1 MPSDINK
8 PLLKSLLLMA
18 DIVEAR
24 DPYTGGHVWRVS
36 QFAKLLATKAG
47 MSDEDVVR
55 VSIAAYLHDMGK
67 VGIPDQILKKPATL
81 SDNEYAVIQTHPSIG
96 ERLLSGH
103 PLAEMVSSAA
113 AEHHERVDGKG
124 YPHGLQGHQLSMVS
138 RIIAIADAFDAMTS
152 TRPYRSGMPIEKAL
166 NILRENAG
174 TQFDADLAFH
184 MCELG
189 EAGDLAHIVG
199 HTADGIPAV
208 TCPHCGPVIAIPRNT
223 QDGDI
228 VYCRAC
234 QGELQLRRCGGTF
247 DAEMIGMTDDPRKLE
262 PIPNEA
268 GIESLLQQIG

>member
-1 MPSDINK
+1 MPLEINK

-36 QFAKLLATKAG
+36 QFAKLLATKAR
-47 MSDEDVVR
+47 MPEDDVVR

-67 VGIPDQILKKPATL
+67 VGIPDQILKKPEAL
-81 SDNEYAVIQTHPSIG
+81 SDDEYAVIKTHPSIG
-96 ERLLSGH
+96 DRLLAGH
-103 PLAEMVSSAA
+103 PLAEMVRAAA

-124 YPHGLQGHQLSMVS
+124 YPNGLQGDQLSPVS

-152 TRPYRSGMPIEKAL
+152 MRPYRKGMPIEKAL
-166 NILRENAG
+166 NILEENAG
-174 TQFDADLAFH
+174 TQFDAGLVRH
-184 MCELG
+184 MCALG
-189 EAGDLAHIVG
+189 QAGDLAHIVG

-208 TCPHCGPVIAIPRNT
+208 VCPHCGPVIAIPCDT

-234 QGELQLRRCGGTF
+234 QGELQLHRVGDTF
-247 DAEMIGMTDDPRKLE
+247 EAEMMGMTDDPSKLE
-262 PIPNEA
+262 PVPNEA
-268 GIESLLQQIG
+268 GIDNLLAQI